1 MLPKWRSRVFVLAW
15 LARTNALFSLTAIY
29 RRYPF
34 RISLTMLLVVF
45 ESLLDLL
52 FPLVIG
58 WAVND
63 LVKGEYHGL
72 AMLGGLGLTSLLM
85 GSARR
90 FYDTRVYSGIYSD
103 TASKMVSN
111 GRKKGLSVS
120 KISARSSLLTE
131 LVEFFEH
138 SIPGIFLSLIGVVG
152 TLAIIATLN
161 IEIFFACLGLLLLM
175 IAMYLITGEKQ
186 YQYHTQYNQI
196 LEQRVDILTQRT
208 NTAVRSHFLKLMRWN
223 VKLSDVETLNFGVI
237 WFGTISLLVATPLLA
252 INGTDSVPEVGT
264 ILAILIYVYDYSE
277 KVVTLPFFIQQL
289 IRLKEIS
296 NRMN

>member
-1 MLPKWRSRVFVLAW
+1 MIEE
-15 LARTNALFSLTAIY
+15 LFSLKAIFK
-29 RRYPF
+29 RYPF
-34 RISLTMLLVVF
+34 RITLTLLLVVS

-63 LVKGEYHGL
+63 LVNSEFKGL
-72 AMLGGLGLTSLLM
+72 VMLGVLGITSLFI

-90 FYDTRVYSGIYSD
+90 FYDTRLYSGIYSE
-103 TASKMVSN
+103 TASRVVSS
-111 GRKKGLSVS
+111 GRKQGLSVS

-138 SIPGIFLSLIGVVG
+138 SISGIFLSLIGVVG
-152 TLAIIATLN
+152 ALAVIATLN
-161 IEIFFACLGLLLLM
+161 FEIFFACLGLLLLM
-175 IAMYLITGEKQ
+175 TTMYFLTGGKQ
-186 YQYHTQYNQI
+186 YQYHSHYNQI
-196 LEQRVDILTQRT
+196 LEQRVDFLSGRT
-208 NTAVRSHFLKLMRWN
+208 NAAVRSHFLNLMRWN
-223 VKLSDVETLNFGVI
+223 VKLSDIETLNFGII
-237 WFGTISLLVATPLLA
+237 WLGTIALLIATPLLA
-252 INGTDSVPEVGT
+252 IDGAKSVPKVGT
-264 ILAILIYVYDYSE
+264 ILALFIYVLDYSE